1 MKLNYTMVS
10 ETGLRRTNNED
21 AVLFVKP
28 EKPWI
33 EQSLGILAVVSDGM
47 GGYERGEKAS
57 AMVVDLLQK
66 VYYKDVGPP
75 EEKLRRAAIN
85 VNNAIAIE
93 GFTSSIKMGATCTAT
108 VILDDQIVVLHI
120 GDSRCYLFK
129 NGALQQITQDHTAAN
144 EMARSE
150 SLNASERTLL
160 FNPHALTKAMG
171 IKFFNSCQADV
182 FPVKNDL
189 VAGDR
194 ILLCSDGVF
203 LHIENDELNE
213 ILQERQPIKAT
224 SNKMVKLILQ
234 RGALDNFSFIL
245 IEVE

>member
-1 MKLNYTMVS
+1 MVS

-33 EQSLGILAVVSDGM
+33 EQSLGIMAVVSDGM

-57 AMVVDLLQK
+57 AMVVDVLRK
-66 VYYKDVGPP
+66 VYYKDIGQP
-75 EEKLRRAAIN
+75 EEKLRQAGIKA
-85 VNNAIAIE
+85 NNAVAIE
-93 GFTSSIKMGATCTAT
+93 GFTSSIKMGATCTAM
-108 VILDDQIVVLHI
+108 VILEDQLFVLHI
-120 GDSRCYLFK
+120 GDSRCYLQK
-129 NGALQQITQDHTAAN
+129 GGELRQITHDHTAAN
-144 EMARSE
+144 EMARSA
-150 SLNASERTLL
+150 SLNTSEQTML

-182 FPVKNDL
+182 FALKNDL

-194 ILLCSDGVF
+194 ILLCSDGVY
-203 LHIENDELNE
+203 LHIDNDELNE
-213 ILQERQPIKAT
+213 ILQEKQPIKAT
-224 SNKMVKLILQ
+224 TDKMVKLILQ